1 MSLSWVTLS
10 SHLREVDGDAAAFFK
25 MPEKVSGGRVDEE
38 GGVASV
44 SCVGGSGSDGGGC
57 LEGVSC
63 VEAVELG
70 GGVRGGGAA

>member
-1 MSLSWVTLS
+1 MSWVTSS

-25 MPEKVSGGRVDEE
+25 MLEKVSDGRVDEE
-38 GGVASV
+38 DGVASV
-44 SCVGGSGSDGGGC
+44 AFVDGTGSSGAGC

-70 GGVRGGGAA
+70 GGGRGGGAA